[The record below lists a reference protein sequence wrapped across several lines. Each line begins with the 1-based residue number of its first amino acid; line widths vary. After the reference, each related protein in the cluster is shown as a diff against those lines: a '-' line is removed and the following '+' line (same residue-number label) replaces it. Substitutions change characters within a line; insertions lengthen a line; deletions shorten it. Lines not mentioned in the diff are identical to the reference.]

1 MEFSLVK
8 DICMILTG
16 MIIDFQEIKIYKEL
30 LKKYKT
36 ES

>member
-1 MEFSLVK
+1 MEFLLVK
-8 DICMILTG
+8 DICMILIG